1 MANVG
6 CKANKEVL
14 AQKEKKVAELV
25 EKIKKAKSIV
35 LVDYSGI
42 SVAEDTLLR
51 AEMRKN
57 NVEYK
62 VLKNTALS
70 RAFKEAG
77 FDGLDQYLE
86 KTTAVAFSYEDA
98 VAGAKVIAETSAK
111 IKKLPFKGGVI
122 EGVVSNADQVV
133 ALSKIPPKP
142 VLLSQLLGLL
152 TAPMRNFAVVVAEI
166 AKKKA
171 VA

>member
-1 MANVG
+1 MADIG
-6 CKANKEVL
+6 CKANRDVL
-14 AQKEKKVAELV
+14 AQKEQKVAELV
-25 EKIKKAKSIV
+25 EKIKKAKSVI

-42 SVAEDTLLR
+42 TVAEDTALR

-57 NVEYK
+57 GVEYK
-62 VLKNTALS
+62 VVKNTALS
-70 RAFKEAG
+70 RAFSSAG

-98 VAGAKVIAETSAK
+98 VAGAKVTADTIAK
-111 IKKLPFKGGVI
+111 IKKLAFKGGII
-122 EGVVSNADQVV
+122 EGEVADEKKVE

-152 TAPMRNFAVVVAEI
+152 TSPMRSLAVAIAEV
-166 AKKKA
+166 AKKKEA
-171 VA
+171 A